1 MDRSPLKK
9 LTLSLVAALVL
20 SATSTSFAAPRVA
33 PQVSADIV
41 QRYAQQIYQQT
52 AAASMTMVV
61 IDGNQHYFTSAGE
74 TRRGTGVR
82 PTKESV
88 FRLASISKLFTSET
102 LVKLDQQGVV
112 KLSDPLSKYTP
123 KGMMVPSYRGYTIKL
138 QNLATH
144 TAGLPREM
152 PGGRANRPVFIWPEK
167 SSRWQWLQ
175 HAKLKAIPGTVA
187 AYSNLGFDYLADA
200 LSRASGKP
208 YPQLVQSL
216 ITRPLGMKDTTFT
229 PSPDQCRRL
238 IIPRDHASPCN
249 NTLAAIGSGGLY
261 STADDMERWM
271 QQFLSSSIRPRSPLA
286 STLQRVVYPRS
297 QLVRMNGMDVAGPA
311 SGLGLG
317 WVHMDAIGSQPAL
330 VEKTGGGGGF
340 MTYIVMDPRSNV
352 GVFIAVARA
361 PGSHFTPMSQGAN
374 QLVTALVN
382 NR

>member
-1 MDRSPLKK
+1 MDLSLLKK
-9 LTLSLVAALVL
+9 LTLSLFATL
-20 SATSTSFAAPRVA
+20 SLMATSTSFATPRVA

-41 QRYAQQIYQQT
+41 QRYAQQIYRQT
-52 AAASMTMVV
+52 AAAGMAMIV
-61 IDGNQHYFTSAGE
+61 INGNQHYFTSAGE
-74 TRRGTGVR
+74 TRPGSGVR
-82 PTKESV
+82 PSKESL
-88 FRLASISKLFTSET
+88 FRLASITKLFTSET

-112 KLSDPLSKYTP
+112 RLSDPLSKYTP
-123 KGMMVPSYRGYTIKL
+123 RGMEVPPLHGYTIKL

-167 SSRWQWLQ
+167 GVRWQWLQ
-175 HAKLKAIPGTVA
+175 HAKLKSIPGTVA
-187 AYSNLGFDYLADA
+187 SYSNLGFDYLADA
-200 LSRASGKP
+200 LSQATGKP

-238 IIPRDHASPCN
+238 IVPRDHASPCG

-261 STADDMERWM
+261 STPDDMERWM
-271 QQFLSSSIRPRSPLA
+271 QQFLSSSLRPRSPLA
-286 STLQRVVYPRS
+286 NTLQRVIYPRS

-317 WVHMDAIGSQPAL
+317 WVHMDAVGNQPAL

-352 GVFIAVARA
+352 GVFVVVARA
-361 PGSHFTPMSQGAN
+361 PGSHFTPMSEGAN
-374 QLVTALVN
+374 QLVSALAN